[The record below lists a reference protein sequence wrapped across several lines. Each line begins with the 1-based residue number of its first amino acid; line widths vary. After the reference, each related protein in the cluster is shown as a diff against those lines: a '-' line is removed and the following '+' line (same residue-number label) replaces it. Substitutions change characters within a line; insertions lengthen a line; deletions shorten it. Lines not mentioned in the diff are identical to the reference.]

1 MLEAQTRTNIVIT
14 DQTTCFGPYPNRGM
28 FSVIT
33 ALAHIKILKRTIE
46 EPELK
51 NVKIN

>member
-33 ALAHIKILKRTIE
+33 ALAHIKKYNRRTQIKKC
-46 EPELK
+46 K
-51 NVKIN
+51 NK